1 MFNFRINKNQSVD
14 SFKRIFPVGIL
25 FLFSFCV
32 VLLMDTWSVGAT
44 TELIQKAVPVWAEG
58 REKEMNL
65 TLGFRGVFQGE
76 LGQKAKLKITAS
88 TLYRV
93 FVNGTFVG
101 SGPARAA
108 HGYFRVDEYN
118 VSKLVQSGENIVA
131 VEVAGYNVNS
141 YYTLDQPSFLLAEL
155 EVNGKIT
162 LATGNNDFEIF
173 KLSERVQKVERYSF
187 QRPFSEYYRMTED
200 DNKWRTSTTILPPT
214 PNNATPNKINLTTFP
229 AVKLLPR
236 NVLSPDFNVVEPVSV
251 YAKGTVTTVLPKS
264 YRRDKSLTAISPH
277 YKGFPESELEVIP
290 SLRIQ
295 ELVTNKTEIIN
306 KPATVFNSFPLRK
319 DEFCIYDF
327 GIDYSGFIGAKI
339 TCNSRTKLYFYFD
352 EILMNGDVKAKQR
365 MDINNQIGYE
375 LDQGV
380 YNLETFESYT
390 FKYLKI
396 IVTEGDCNI
405 DKIYL
410 REFSYPE
417 NKKASFYCSNFKL
430 NTIYAA
436 AKQSSRQN
444 ALDILMDCP
453 SRERG
458 GWLCDSY
465 YAAIMEKE
473 FTGYSAVA
481 HNLYES
487 YALPESFKNLPEGM
501 IPMCYPADLLFPV
514 GSNDNFIPQWTLWF
528 ILQIDNYQQHG
539 GDSLLITKLKPRIEN
554 LLQYFAK
561 FENEDGLL
569 EKLDGWKFVEWSKAN
584 DFVMDVS
591 YPTNMI
597 YCAALHAA
605 ARLYGNSEWTKKA
618 ERIKQTILRQSFNGN
633 FFIDNALRKDGK
645 LMLTENT
652 TEVCQYYAFFFNIV
666 TPESH
671 PELWKKL
678 VTEFG
683 PNRNIAVTYPLVY
696 SANAFMGNYMRMDIL
711 SRYGLQSQLLLE
723 IQDYF
728 YTMADRTGTLWENMR
743 ASNSCNHGFASYIGH
758 VLYRDVLGISNID
771 YINKE
776 ITIRFTDFALDSC
789 SGSIPIGEDVVELKW
804 TRSDNKIN
812 YSLKTPKDYKVK
824 IQNNTINTEIQQ
836 VTE

>member
-1 MFNFRINKNQSVD
+1 MNMQI
-14 SFKRIFPVGIL
+14 IA
-25 FLFSFCV
+25 
-32 VLLMDTWSVGAT
+32 AT
-44 TELIQKAVPVWAEG
+44 TKLVQKAVPVWAEG

-65 TLGFRGVFQGE
+65 SLGFRSVFQGNI
-76 LGQKAKLKITAS
+76 GQNVKLKITAS

-108 HGYFRVDEYN
+108 HGYFRIDEYD
-118 VSKLVQSGENIVA
+118 VGKLIKTGENIVA

-155 EVNGKIT
+155 DVNGNVI
-162 LATGNNDFEIF
+162 LATGDKDFEVF
-173 KLSERVQKVERYSF
+173 RLPERIQKVERYSF
-187 QRPFSEYYRMTED
+187 QRPFTEYYRMTED
-200 DNKWRTSTTILPPT
+200 YNKWRTSTTITPST
-214 PNNATPNKINLTTFP
+214 PNSTTLDKINLTTFP
-229 AVKLLPR
+229 MVKLLPR
-236 NVLSPDFNVVEPVSV
+236 HVLLPKFNIVEPESV
-251 YAKGTVTTVLPKS
+251 YAKGTVKTVLPQS
-264 YRRDKSLTAISPH
+264 YRRDRSLTKISPVF
-277 YKGFPESELEVIP
+277 KGFPESELEVIP

-295 ELVTNKTEIIN
+295 EIVTDTKEIIN
-306 KPATVFNSFPLRK
+306 KPAAVFGSFPLRK
-319 DEFCIYDF
+319 NEFCIYGF

-339 TCNSRTKLYFYFD
+339 MCNSRTKLYFYFD
-352 EILMNGDVKAKQR
+352 ELLTEGDVKTKQR

-375 LDQGV
+375 LNPGV
-380 YNLETFESYT
+380 YDLETFESYT

-396 IVTEGDCNI
+396 IVTEGDCRI

-417 NKKASFYCSNFKL
+417 NEKATFHCSNFKL
-430 NTIYAA
+430 NAIYAA

-444 ALDILMDCP
+444 ALDVLMDCP

-473 FTGYSAVA
+473 FTGYSAAA

-501 IPMCYPADLLFPV
+501 IPMCYPADLLFPAD
-514 GSNDNFIPQWTLWF
+514 SNDNFIPQWSLWF
-528 ILQIDNYQQHG
+528 ILQIDDYQQRG
-539 GDSLLITKLKPRIEN
+539 GDSSLVTKLKPRIEN
-554 LLQYFAK
+554 LLKYFTK

-584 DFVMDVS
+584 EFVMDVN
-591 YPTNMI
+591 YPTNML
-597 YCAALHAA
+597 YCAALDAA
-605 ARLYGNSEWTKKA
+605 AHLYGNSEWAKKA
-618 ERIKQTILRQSFNGN
+618 EQIKQTIIRQSFNGD

-645 LMLTENT
+645 LIPTNNT

-683 PNRNIAVTYPLVY
+683 PNRNVTAIYPSVY
-696 SANAFMGNYMRMDIL
+696 PANAFVGNYMRMDIL

-723 IQDYF
+723 IQNYF
-728 YTMADRTGTLWENMR
+728 YAMADQTGTLWENMTPH
-743 ASNSCNHGFASYIGH
+743 ASCNHGFASYIGH
-758 VLYRDVLGISNID
+758 VLYRDVLGISQID
-771 YINKE
+771 YLNRE
-776 ITIRFTDFALDSC
+776 ITIRFSDLVLDCC
-789 SGSIPIGEDVVELKW
+789 SGSIPIGEDVMELKW
-804 TRSDNKIN
+804 TRSGNKIN
-812 YSLKTPKDYKVK
+812 YSLKTPKNYKIK
-824 IQNNTINTEIQQ
+824 IQNDTINTEIQQ
-836 VTE
+836 VTSSPSELGVCGTLGSIAGSESAAP